1 VRTGLDRFFE
11 ALGEKGLLL
20 ERLPGIPRTTDS
32 RHSLP
37 EFHNLAKDMELALP
51 IMDMWSRKIV
61 GYHAGDTLEAE
72 GVLRV
77 DMALAELQE
86 GRFPFIFIT
95 ITISITRTGAAG
107 TVRAGML
114 TSSRPTGSRSA

>member
-1 VRTGLDRFFE
+1 VRIGRDGFFE

-37 EFHNLAKDMELALP
+37 VFHNLVKDMELALP

-61 GYHAGDTLEAE
+61 GYHAGDTLDAE
-72 GVLRV
+72 GALRV
-77 DMALAELQE
+77 GMALAELQE
-86 GRFPFIFIT
+86 GRFPFIS

-107 TVRAGML
+107 TARAGM
-114 TSSRPTGSRSA
+114 SKNCRPTGLR